1 MQQLDKLFVYA
12 RGIWAYRWHALAT
25 TWIVSVVG
33 WTLLSKIPD
42 TYEASATVYVDTESL
57 LRPLLRGL
65 TVEIDVGEK
74 LGLMTKRL
82 LSQTNLERVA
92 HRAGLDHGASSPEE
106 VRAIV
111 RDLSRNVN
119 LAETRANRH
128 TRGPSPPDIYI
139 ISSRSSDPRI
149 ALNVVEAL
157 LSTFVEDTSQDSRER
172 SESAQQFLES
182 QIAEY
187 EARLTEA
194 ENRLREFKRSHI
206 DTLPEQGDS
215 YFQRLQM
222 ARSVLEEVE
231 LEIREAQYRRN
242 ELRRQLAGTPS
253 GQRAVGLDGA
263 PVQTPTESRL
273 LAMQTTLDE
282 LRLKYTDSHPDV
294 IETRQSIKELQS
306 QLEAERLASE
316 SGYAGSAS
324 APNPL
329 HQQLRLTLGEV
340 EAELAALRVRRE
352 EFQDRVEVLQQQV
365 EVLPEVEAE
374 LQRLNRNY
382 ETYRE
387 QYDTLVTRRESARL
401 SEDVEQT
408 GEDVKFQVIDP
419 PRIPTYPIAP
429 NRLLL
434 TAGVFGV
441 ALGMGVGL
449 AFLLSQFRPAIF
461 GRRALAAVSGLP
473 VFGTVSYVWTPRD
486 RLRWRV
492 RTVAFFLATALL
504 VPAVGLA
511 AYMQVTG
518 KDVVQLVKTV
528 GALV

>member
-1 MQQLDKLFVYA
+1 MQQLDKLFDYA
-12 RGIWAYRWHALAT
+12 RGIWNYRWQALAT

-33 WTLLSKIPD
+33 WTLLSEVPD
-42 TYEASATVYVDTESL
+42 MYEASATVYVDTESL

-92 HRAGLDHGASSPEE
+92 HRAGLDRGASSPEE

-128 TRGPSPPDIYI
+128 TRGPRPPDVYI

-172 SESAQQFLES
+172 SESAQQFLDL

-187 EARLTEA
+187 ESRLVGA

-206 DTLPEQGDS
+206 DTLPEQGAS
-215 YFQRLQM
+215 YFQRLQT
-222 ARSVLEEVE
+222 ARSELEEVE
-231 LEIREAQYRRN
+231 LAIREAQYRRN

-263 PVQTPTESRL
+263 PLQTPTESRL

-294 IETRQSIKELQS
+294 IETRQSIKELES

-316 SGYAGSAS
+316 SGYGGSAS

-340 EAELAALRVRRE
+340 EAELAALRVRRD
-352 EFQDRVEVLQQQV
+352 EFQGRAEVLQQQV

-434 TAGVFGV
+434 TAGVFAV

-461 GRRALAAVSGLP
+461 GRRALATVSGLP

-492 RTVAFFLATALL
+492 GIVGFLLATALL

-518 KDVVQLVKTV
+518 KGVVQLVKTV